1 MKDRLA
7 WEFDKYQVFRY
18 NLTWCGRGDSSAL
31 MISSPGQS
39 SAKERSCGNYGRDG
53 QEEKRAGGTPH
64 LPLHHHQPGRNYAC
78 QPSLCRYGILSSN
91 YGKQKWKISLITET
105 MNNRNQYQPSSV
117 CFLDLEHLGFAL
129 SFNHRLV
136 PWFELLLLGV
146 GGKPLLFYRI
156 ISGSDDGNTDM
167 V

>member
-1 MKDRLA
+1 
-7 WEFDKYQVFRY
+7 
-18 NLTWCGRGDSSAL
+18 
-31 MISSPGQS
+31 
-39 SAKERSCGNYGRDG
+39 
-53 QEEKRAGGTPH
+53 
-64 LPLHHHQPGRNYAC
+64 
-78 QPSLCRYGILSSN
+78 
-91 YGKQKWKISLITET
+91 

-117 CFLDLEHLGFAL
+117 YFLDLEHLGFAL

-146 GGKPLLFYRI
+146 GGKTLAFFYRI

>member
-18 NLTWCGRGDSSAL
+18 NLTWCGRGVDSSAL

-64 LPLHHHQPGRNYAC
+64 LPLQGSQNHQLAGTVHGAVFFLLKFIMETKLNISFKR
-78 QPSLCRYGILSSN
+78 
-91 YGKQKWKISLITET
+91 SLI
-105 MNNRNQYQPSSV
+105 
-117 CFLDLEHLGFAL
+117 
-129 SFNHRLV
+129 
-136 PWFELLLLGV
+136 
-146 GGKPLLFYRI
+146 
-156 ISGSDDGNTDM
+156 
-167 V
+167 